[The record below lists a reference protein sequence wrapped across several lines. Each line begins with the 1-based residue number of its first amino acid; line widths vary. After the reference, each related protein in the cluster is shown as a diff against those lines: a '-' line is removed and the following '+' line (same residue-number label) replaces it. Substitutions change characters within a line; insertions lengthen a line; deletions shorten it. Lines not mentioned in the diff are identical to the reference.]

1 MKRRRIIAA
10 CLLRSLS
17 KRLWLVVL
25 PAVAVGILVYVM
37 LGSAAM
43 CLLAFL
49 LVALSVTIGILRSS
63 YVRHVHEFP
72 TTGYGTLL
80 PPLVTEE

>member
-1 MKRRRIIAA
+1 MKRRQIVAA

-17 KRLWLVVL
+17 KRMWLVLL
-25 PAVAVGILVYVM
+25 PALAVGVLAYM
-37 LGSAAM
+37 ALGSAAP

-49 LVALSVTIGILRSS
+49 LVALSVTSGVLRSS

-80 PPLVTEE
+80 PPLITEE